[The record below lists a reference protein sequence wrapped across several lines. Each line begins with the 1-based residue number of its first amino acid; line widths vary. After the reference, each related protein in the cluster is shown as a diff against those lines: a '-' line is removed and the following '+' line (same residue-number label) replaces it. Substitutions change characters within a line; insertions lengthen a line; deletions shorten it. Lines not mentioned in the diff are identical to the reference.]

1 MLKLYGDRGKAINE
15 APKLL
20 KSASGTPKSP
30 CSEICHSAS
39 EIRQM
44 ASEIML
50 THNEIFA
57 NAKVIRHK
65 HKKGDHR
72 SPIVF
77 GYCLLF
83 CGQCRVPVP
92 TRGCEIQTVPVLF
105 EGFYCLRTVE
115 DAGPYKRPLCKGGS
129 QRSWVGDL

>member
-1 MLKLYGDRGKAINE
+1 MRLEIAPALQYTVRLQASQMNGPGIGTIQSVLLYGDMGKAINE
-15 APKLL
+15 PPKLL

-57 NAKVIRHK
+57 NAKVIRNNISV
-65 HKKGDHR
+65 GGGVA
-72 SPIVF
+72 PAVF
-77 GYCLLF
+77 LSF
-83 CGQCRVPVP
+83 
-92 TRGCEIQTVPVLF
+92 
-105 EGFYCLRTVE
+105 
-115 DAGPYKRPLCKGGS
+115 
-129 QRSWVGDL
+129 

>member
-1 MLKLYGDRGKAINE
+1 MNAPALQYTARLQVSLTDGIAIGIIQTVLLYGDISKAINE
-15 APKLL
+15 PPKLL

-57 NAKVIRHK
+57 NAKVIRNNISV
-65 HKKGDHR
+65 GR
-72 SPIVF
+72 GFISRRF
-77 GYCLLF
+77 F
-83 CGQCRVPVP
+83 CHSK
-92 TRGCEIQTVPVLF
+92 
-105 EGFYCLRTVE
+105 
-115 DAGPYKRPLCKGGS
+115 A
-129 QRSWVGDL
+129 